1 MDEHFDPFHPQVA
14 GFDLPPVELEATR
27 QTLVALLDGTPA
39 RSWKAVFAPL
49 AELFRE
55 QQQLDEVRLVGR
67 VLSLSGRI
75 ANARALAAET
85 KALLHRVS
93 RQCMQQRLTAMDA
106 LDDHQGRGALPAGT
120 PDQVL
125 LRDLASVAA
134 VPGLH
139 SLLEAVAHASGMRLA
154 AVARITDERWTAA
167 AVYDQIDFG
176 LRPGQDL
183 ELETTI
189 CNEIRQNPRTV
200 HFNRAS
206 THPVYAGHPTPA
218 MYGFESYISTPILRP
233 DGSFFGTLF
242 ALDPE
247 PALLDEATVRAV
259 EMFAAAIGRELAPPA
274 AVEG

>member
-1 MDEHFDPFHPQVA
+1 MDENADPFHPQIT
-14 GFDLPPVELEATR
+14 GFDLPPAEPGATR
-27 QTLVALLDGTPA
+27 QTVVALLDIAPA
-39 RSWKAVFAPL
+39 RSWRAVLTPL
-49 AELFRE
+49 AEVFRE
-55 QQQLDEVRLVGR
+55 QQHLEEVRLVGR

-106 LDDHQGRGALPAGT
+106 SGDSDGHGALPGIA

-125 LRDLASVAA
+125 LDDLASVAA

-139 SLLEAVAHASGMRLA
+139 PLLEAVARATGMRLA
-154 AVARITDERWTAA
+154 AVARITDERWTAC
-167 AVYDQIDFG
+167 AVYDRIDFG

-189 CNEIRQNPRTV
+189 CNEIRRNPRTV
-200 HFNRAS
+200 HFDRAS

-247 PALLDEATVRAV
+247 PAMLDEATVRAV
-259 EMFAAAIGRELAPPA
+259 EVFAATIGRELVPPA
-274 AVEG
+274 A